1 MTWETILVATPL
13 VRGIKEAFPE
23 SHISLGVGDWAA
35 RLLEN
40 NPYLDEV
47 VHCNAPWH
55 NKQKLQVPSQ
65 LSSYF
70 PRRFDLCSLFSGS
83 TLYQKTKIHPRDR
96 FSWKQTGFVVI

>member
-55 NKQKLQVPSQ
+55 NKQNCGSQ
-65 LSSYF
+65 
-70 PRRFDLCSLFSGS
+70 P
-83 TLYQKTKIHPRDR
+83 TLLVL
-96 FSWKQTGFVVI
+96 SWKV